1 MSRLYITASMPH
13 KNWTGLALPTLSVET
28 NDHTGGGINYWGLHP
43 SSIAALVGKGPDVK
57 KGERFDLKFNV
68 NGSRSSAA
76 LVVNTTKHLP
86 HVEWSSDG
94 GLGKLPLAGAA
105 ALASKFVLGRDQSR
119 RDPQRSKKL
128 LKNSRSDRRREI
140 ESLPHPLRQSPNVSS
155 SNTSR
160 SSSSTTGKRSRAK
173 EYQSN
178 RASHVLTS
186 SQSRQRSYD
195 SSSDN
200 PSCRWK
206 KPIRDE
212 KGYDSGYASGSD
224 QTYDYNQVR
233 SGPRRSSGR
242 RSQRNTKR

>member
-1 MSRLYITASMPH
+1 MCAFSSTSAHVRIYSTEAFAGIAE
-13 KNWTGLALPTLSVET
+13 LS
-28 NDHTGGGINYWGLHP
+28 
-43 SSIAALVGKGPDVK
+43 S
-57 KGERFDLKFNV
+57 
-68 NGSRSSAA
+68 SRSEHDKTFAA
-76 LVVNTTKHLP
+76 RRMVIRRWTRSV
-86 HVEWSSDG
+86 DG
-94 GLGKLPLAGAA
+94 HEPLHEEVMLNVAKPLLGKLPLAGAA
-105 ALASKFVLGRDQSR
+105 ALASEFVLGRDQSR

-140 ESLPHPLRQSPNVSS
+140 ESLPQPLRQSPNVSS

-160 SSSSTTGKRSRAK
+160 SSSSTAGKRSRAK
-173 EYQSN
+173 EYQSS